1 GQDGRRARSRGEDC
15 MTRNSLAVASALAVA
30 AMLIAAFLV
39 GSMLPAGAELP
50 THWGVSGEADGFSG
64 KWPALLFPVAL
75 AVGMSALFYFLP
87 SLEPRG
93 DGLKRSQGL
102 YAAVWMSMLLMAGV
116 IELSVIAV
124 ALHWPLHAFHLIAAG
139 LGVMFIMI
147 GNQLGKSRSMYLIGI
162 RTPWPLASEEV
173 WVKTHR
179 LGAPAEAGGGD
190 VRRIGALVW
199 LDADPGECLV
209 DLLVQRLERLLRRD
223 PRPQSD
229 RLAPPIE
236 RAEAVQRH
244 VEGRVVDPAQGR
256 VDVLRHVPVDLA
268 DETQGE
274 VELLLVLP
282 TRAGHA
288 ADQSEQPVEDRARR
302 ADG

>member
-1 GQDGRRARSRGEDC
+1 

-162 RTPWPLASEEV
+162 RTPWTLASEEV

-179 LGAPAEAGGGD
+179 LGGKLMVLGGVLVVITAALPVPSGLLAASVLTAGLLAAGVPIAYSYLLWRREQGGQAS
-190 VRRIGALVW
+190 G
-199 LDADPGECLV
+199 
-209 DLLVQRLERLLRRD
+209 
-223 PRPQSD
+223 
-229 RLAPPIE
+229 
-236 RAEAVQRH
+236 
-244 VEGRVVDPAQGR
+244 
-256 VDVLRHVPVDLA
+256 
-268 DETQGE
+268 
-274 VELLLVLP
+274 
-282 TRAGHA
+282 
-288 ADQSEQPVEDRARR
+288 
-302 ADG
+302 